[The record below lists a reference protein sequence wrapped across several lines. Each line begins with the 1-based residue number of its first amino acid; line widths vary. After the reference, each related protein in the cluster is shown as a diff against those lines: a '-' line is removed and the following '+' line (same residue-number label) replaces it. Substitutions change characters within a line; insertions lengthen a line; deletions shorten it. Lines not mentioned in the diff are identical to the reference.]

1 MWIRSQNK
9 YCLMNCKNVMVY
21 ENIKMNIVVIITNDG
36 TDVNDGAD
44 VILGTYSTKEK
55 ALKVLDQIV
64 EEINYGDL
72 QNVFVMPQDDEVK
85 DEI

>member
-9 YCLMNCKNVMVY
+9 YCLMNCKNVVVY
-21 ENIKMNIVVIITNDG
+21 QDIKMNKFVIITNDG
-36 TDVNDGAD
+36 TNISDVND
-44 VILGTYSTKEK
+44 VILGIYSTKEK

-72 QNVFVMPQDDEVK
+72 QNVFEMPQDEEV
-85 DEI
+85 E

>member
-9 YCLMNCKNVMVY
+9 YCLMNCKNVVVY
-21 ENIKMNIVVIITNDG
+21 QDIKMNKFVIITNDG
-36 TDVNDGAD
+36 TNISDVND
-44 VILGTYSTKEK
+44 VILGIYSIKEK

-72 QNVFVMPQDDEVK
+72 QNVFEMPQDEEV
-85 DEI
+85 E